1 MFFPEASGATMR
13 RREFIKAATASAV
26 AWPFA
31 ARAQQSAIP
40 VLGFVNVASA
50 KNFVRPLS
58 AFLKGLG
65 EVGYV
70 DGQNVTI
77 EYRWAEG
84 KNDRL
89 PSFVADLIER
99 KVKVIAATSAPAAI
113 VAKAATTT
121 IPIVFTTADDPV
133 RLGLVTSL
141 NRPGGNVTGATQATV
156 EVAPKQLQLL
166 HELVPKARVMALLVN
181 PAIPTL
187 ADSST
192 RALQAAARTLGLNLH
207 VLNASTEGEFDGV
220 FAKLIQLRAGGLV
233 IGSDP
238 FFTSR
243 TEQLAALAVHH
254 AVPAVYHWREF
265 AVAGGLV
272 SYGAAVTDVYRLAGN
287 YTGRILKGDK
297 PADLPVQQVTKV
309 EMHINQKTAK
319 ALGLTVPQALLSR
332 ADDVIE

>member
-99 KVKVIAATSAPAAI
+99 KVKVIAATSTPAAI

-207 VLNASTEGEFDGV
+207 VLNASTEGEFNGV

>member
-1 MFFPEASGATMR
+1 MR

-26 AWPFA
+26 AWPLA
-31 ARAQQSAIP
+31 ARAQQSARP

-50 KNFVRPLS
+50 KNFTRPLS

-65 EVGYV
+65 ETGYV
-70 DGQNVTI
+70 DGQNVAI

-99 KVKVIAATSAPAAI
+99 KVKVIAATSTPAAI

>member
-1 MFFPEASGATMR
+1 MR

-26 AWPFA
+26 AWPLA
-31 ARAQQSAIP
+31 ARAQQSARP

-99 KVKVIAATSAPAAI
+99 KVKVIAATSTPAAI

-133 RLGLVTSL
+133 RLGLVASL

-166 HELVPKARVMALLVN
+166 HELVPTANVMALLVN
-181 PAIPTL
+181 PASPTL

>member
-1 MFFPEASGATMR
+1 MR

-26 AWPFA
+26 AWPLA
-31 ARAQQSAIP
+31 ARAQQSARP

-50 KNFVRPLS
+50 KNFTRPLS

-65 EVGYV
+65 ETGYV
-70 DGQNVTI
+70 DGQNVAI

-99 KVKVIAATSAPAAI
+99 KVTVIAATSTPAAI

-133 RLGLVTSL
+133 RLGLVPSL

-207 VLNASTEGEFDGV
+207 VLNASTEGEFNGV

>member
-13 RREFIKAATASAV
+13 RREFIKAATASAL
-26 AWPFA
+26 AWPLA
-31 ARAQQSAIP
+31 ARAQQSAMP

-58 AFLKGLG
+58 AFLKGLD
-65 EVGYV
+65 ETGYA
-70 DGQNVTI
+70 DGQNVVI

-84 KNDRL
+84 GNERL
-89 PSFVADLIER
+89 PSLVADLIQR
-99 KVKVIAATSAPAAI
+99 KVNVIAATSTPAAV

-133 RLGLVTSL
+133 RLGLVASL

-207 VLNASTEGEFDGV
+207 VLNASTEGEFNGV

>member
-13 RREFIKAATASAV
+13 RREFIKAATASAL
-26 AWPFA
+26 AWPLA
-31 ARAQQSAIP
+31 ARAQQSAMP

-58 AFLKGLG
+58 AFLKGLD
-65 EVGYV
+65 ETGYA
-70 DGQNVTI
+70 DGQNVVI

-84 KNDRL
+84 GNERL
-89 PSFVADLIER
+89 PSLVADLIQR
-99 KVKVIAATSAPAAI
+99 KVNVIAATSTPAAV

-133 RLGLVTSL
+133 RLGLVASL

-166 HELVPKARVMALLVN
+166 HELVPKANVMALLVN
-181 PAIPTL
+181 PASPTL

-192 RALQAAARTLGLNLH
+192 RALQAAARTIGLDLH

-243 TEQLAALAVHH
+243 TEELAALAVHH
-254 AVPAVYHWREF
+254 GVPAVYHWREF

-287 YTGRILKGDK
+287 YAGRILKGDK

-319 ALGLTVPQALLSR
+319 ALGLTVPQALLLR

>member
-99 KVKVIAATSAPAAI
+99 KVKVIAATSTPAAI

-133 RLGLVTSL
+133 RLGLVASL

-207 VLNASTEGEFDGV
+207 VLNASTEGEFNGV

>member
-1 MFFPEASGATMR
+1 MR
-13 RREFIKAATASAV
+13 RRDFIKVVAGSAAT
-26 AWPFA
+26 WPLV
-31 ARAQQSAIP
+31 ARAQQQAMP
-40 VLGFVNVASA
+40 VVGFVNVASA
-50 KNFVRPLS
+50 KSFARPLS

-65 EVGYV
+65 ETGYA
-70 DGQNVTI
+70 DGQNAVI

-84 KNDRL
+84 ENDRL
-89 PSFVADLIER
+89 PAFVADLIRR
-99 KVKVIAATSAPAAI
+99 KVNVIAATSTPAAI

-121 IPIVFTTADDPV
+121 IPVVFTTADDPV
-133 RLGLVTSL
+133 RLGLVASL

-166 HELVPKARVMALLVN
+166 HELVPTASVMALLVN
-181 PAIPTL
+181 PAHPTL
-187 ADSST
+187 ADSNT
-192 RALQAAARTLGLNLH
+192 KVLQAAARTLGLTLH
-207 VLNASTEGEFDGV
+207 VLNANTEGEFDRV

-238 FFTSR
+238 FFTGQIER
-243 TEQLAALAVHH
+243 LAALAVHH

-265 AVAGGLV
+265 AAAGGLV
-272 SYGAAVTDVYRLAGN
+272 SYGAAVTEVYRLAGN

-297 PADLPVQQVTKV
+297 PVDLPVQQVTKV
-309 EMHINQKTAK
+309 ELYINQKAAK